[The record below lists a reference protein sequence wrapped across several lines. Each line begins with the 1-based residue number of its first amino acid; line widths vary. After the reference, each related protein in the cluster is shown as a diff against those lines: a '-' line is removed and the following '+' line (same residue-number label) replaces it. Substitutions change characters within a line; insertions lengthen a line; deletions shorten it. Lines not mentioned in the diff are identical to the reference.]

1 MIISKKELFE
11 AKSPLTISA
20 KASDLA
26 FHEMDLTSDE
36 VSVILN
42 ISKSISTAN
51 IIGKVLA
58 EVNEQCDRCL
68 KNFKKGIH
76 GTFELILADE
86 RSRES
91 KSDDPTIIIFN
102 PGKDSIDISSI
113 ILESII
119 LEKSMK
125 EVCIENC
132 KGLCS
137 WCGADLN
144 LSDCKCENEE
154 FDKRWEPLKNLNL
167 PELENNYGTSKKKTI

>member
-1 MIISKKELFE
+1 MILSRKELFE
-11 AKSPLTISA
+11 ANSPLTLSA

-26 FHEMDLTSDE
+26 SHEMNLISEE

-51 IIGKVLA
+51 IIGEVLA
-58 EVNEQCDRCL
+58 GVNEQCDRCL
-68 KNFKKGIH
+68 KKFKKEIH
-76 GTFELILADE
+76 GTFELIVADE
-86 RSRES
+86 RHRYS
-91 KSDDPTIIIFN
+91 KPDDSTIIVFN

-125 EVCIENC
+125 EVCIEDC

-137 WCGADLN
+137 WCGTDLN
-144 LSDCKCENEE
+144 FSDCKCENEE
-154 FDKRWEPLKNLNL
+154 FDKRWEPLKNLKL